1 MSIDINQFD
10 LTYAAFLFPAIPLMM
25 ISFGNRYTA
34 LSTLIRKIHDD
45 FINKKIKKSDKS
57 AQRYLSQLVILKY
70 RLNFVRA
77 IQTLSGLA
85 FIGNLITI
93 ILGITHY
100 LSIAKS
106 IFIFS
111 VLIFCIA
118 LLIFIFEIQ
127 LSSKA
132 LKKHLEDLE
141 EIN

>member
-1 MSIDINQFD
+1 MSININQFD

-118 LLIFIFEIQ
+118 LLARLLAVQ
-127 LSSKA
+127 DSSIGKYYQS
-132 LKKHLEDLE
+132 
-141 EIN
+141 IC